1 MRSGARC
8 AHVSPVPDNKHL
20 CSTALWWS
28 GGPNLLTVT
37 EGANTG
43 EAPANVAERG
53 AADVV
58 GGKRVSACGVC
69 VGWVVTLPPSLFFSH
84 PSHHVCPCADR
95 IFLCGPPPGD
105 GLRQRKVATDGKG
118 FSPLFPTAYIP

>member
-28 GGPNLLTVT
+28 GAPNLLTVT

-53 AADVV
+53 ADAV
-58 GGKRVSACGVC
+58 GGKRVCRVGACVRVSG
-69 VGWVVTLPPSLFFSH
+69 
-84 PSHHVCPCADR
+84 R
-95 IFLCGPPPGD
+95 
-105 GLRQRKVATDGKG
+105 
-118 FSPLFPTAYIP
+118 

>member
-1 MRSGARC
+1 M
-8 AHVSPVPDNKHL
+8 PDNKHL

-58 GGKRVSACGVC
+58 GGKRVCRVWCVC
-69 VGWVVTLPPSLFFSH
+69 RVGRDPPPLSLFLLLG
-84 PSHHVCPCADR
+84 PCIGLPEQSCRHTASR
-95 IFLCGPPPGD
+95 QLCLPLIVP
-105 GLRQRKVATDGKG
+105 LRHARRE
-118 FSPLFPTAYIP
+118 

>member
-1 MRSGARC
+1 MHSGARC

-58 GGKRVSACGVC
+58 GGKRVCRVWCVC
-69 VGWVVTLPPSLFFSH
+69 RVGRDPPPLSLFLSPF
-84 PSHHVCPCADR
+84 PPRVPVC
-95 IFLCGPPPGD
+95 
-105 GLRQRKVATDGKG
+105 
-118 FSPLFPTAYIP
+118 